1 MNHVLAT
8 KTDRIVLD
16 EVVRAQYV
24 RLMINDFT
32 AQDPDGGVEWNTISL
47 YEMEV
52 YGGIIA
58 DSASDIANQ
67 ITIKEPQK
75 GDTELVI
82 NYPETDKYLVEYN
95 GTDFEQVVDENLHI
109 YQPVVDKVVKVSF
122 KITDKET
129 NEYEF
134 KEIGITIPGKYQQEE
149 TDNPAPVILP
159 ELAEWKGFEG
169 NFTVLPTSRIVYSN
183 ADLKAAAEAMA
194 EDYELL
200 TGKAISVVSR

>member
-1 MNHVLAT
+1 MCIRDSHTTRDSRWASALGNGPHWISVDLGEVRNIKTVRLFWETRKATDYEIQVSNTGEEDSWQTVKHIESRPAT

-52 YGGIIA
+52 YGGIIE

-82 NYPETDKYLVEYN
+82 NYPETDKYLVE
-95 GTDFEQVVDENLHI
+95 
-109 YQPVVDKVVKVSF
+109 
-122 KITDKET
+122 
-129 NEYEF
+129 
-134 KEIGITIPGKYQQEE
+134 
-149 TDNPAPVILP
+149 
-159 ELAEWKGFEG
+159 
-169 NFTVLPTSRIVYSN
+169 
-183 ADLKAAAEAMA
+183 
-194 EDYELL
+194 
-200 TGKAISVVSR
+200 

>member
-1 MNHVLAT
+1 
-8 KTDRIVLD
+8 
-16 EVVRAQYV
+16 
-24 RLMINDFT
+24 MINDFT

-52 YGGIIA
+52 YGGIIE

-169 NFTVLPTSRIVYSN
+169 NFTVLPTSRLYIVM
-183 ADLKAAAEAMA
+183 L
-194 EDYELL
+194 
-200 TGKAISVVSR
+200 I